1 MFDKYKIIVDSGKTK
16 EKIFLLFSLK
26 EGFII
31 LGTMIVIYFLLDKLI
46 GGVLPFVI
54 GVGFAI
60 IVGFMFIEMPNHLNI
75 WQHVQLVLNYFMKT
89 PKAYYYYIKRN
100 KVKEVVEKHGKKQK
114 RKKKQKHQDHQEQ
127 QKGFAH

>member
-1 MFDKYKIIVDSGKTK
+1 MFDKYKIVVDSGKTK

-31 LGTMIVIYFLLDKLI
+31 LGTMIVIYFLLEKLI
-46 GGVLPFVI
+46 GGILPFVI

-60 IVGFMFIEMPNHLNI
+60 IVGFMFVEMPNHLNI
-75 WQHVQLVLNYFMKT
+75 WQHVQLLLHYFMKT
-89 PKAYYYYIKRN
+89 PKAYYYYIRKT
-100 KVKEVVEKHGKKQK
+100 KVKEVNEYHGKKQK
-114 RKKKQKHQDHQEQ
+114 RKKKTKNQNNQEQ